1 MNQSTTYTAPTG
13 TIKWEPTFNSKAET
27 PMTLTKL
34 HEMLPEDVRGVL
46 TDAQTK
52 GKWLVGD
59 SRIAWQ
65 DQMIVGLCA
74 MIAEARTENS
84 NLFVKKPNNL

>member
-1 MNQSTTYTAPTG
+1 MNQSTTYTAPAG
-13 TIKWEPTFNSKAET
+13 AAI
-27 PMTLTKL
+27 TLTKL

-46 TDAQTK
+46 IDAQTK

-59 SRIAWQ
+59 NRIAWQ

-74 MIAEARTENS
+74 MIAEARAENS
-84 NLFVKKPNNL
+84 NLFVKKSNNL